1 MRPEEDRAI
10 LRDIDRRILKNR
22 ISEWKR
28 QAKKHP
34 VLAFLQLFMAVF
46 VVVMWFAIY
55 LLYILMSEEGFE
67 GPSPA
72 VAYGI
77 GTALL
82 LLFGLVM
89 VAAGAGIM
97 TSVSNAQ
104 TDLILPSPLRRSSF
118 VLGRYRYAWAIL
130 VGAVTGLMLLIFGP
144 SFTSRGAGELVP
156 FARLTG
162 GVLAFTIGSLNATLL
177 ALDRVARLPA
187 RKRDYLGRA
196 VFAVLLVFIFS
207 VLGYLSYLL
216 LQFNGELLVARL
228 QAMFDHPVLRGLL
241 VYVFACLDVMYA
253 GAPGPLLAVEA
264 TCVGLFAAVTTY
276 AVLRTDFQVFEEKG
290 LGTGR
295 EIDQR
300 PLVKSGPLSK
310 IRLQWP
316 ETGNGHRAI
325 IALNLVKGFRRGGAA
340 MPLVLIMTFG
350 VMGLIMEGFPVD
362 MVYLFLP
369 FILVMIGSMTLF
381 FSQSAWWKL
390 DVLLPLPVDRSGL
403 VLASIAPS
411 LFYQLAGWY
420 GFAALVTVLGPLPSV
435 LSVIGLFVLPPFV
448 FFYLDSVMVFD
459 IINSRDLDALTP
471 YPTPQV
477 QPRPHKTT
485 LLFSVPLVLIV
496 SLVIIGGLAY
506 LSSLGFDVLSI
517 ALLSI
522 PILALLGAFWL
533 WAAGRKLDGIARR
546 RTPRWMAAGSWVA
559 AVVSIFLCFAG
570 LIPAVEY
577 STQTPE
583 RPGSILMPEHFGTTI
598 TGSWILND
606 NVITVNNTLWI
617 RGRDESDLVMLFNMT
632 LLVNC
637 STEGVNGIYVTTDLW
652 AKNCTFRPLR
662 DGDFMV
668 FRANHDFEA
677 VNCTF
682 LSPWGNITRR
692 DGGGGLE
699 LRGNSRLTNC
709 TVSGGKTNGVYCS
722 DGLTIERCR
731 IFNNS
736 DDGIESRGATVSI
749 IDSNIHDNGRGVNAL
764 GGGYSALFI
773 DDTTIRFN
781 RGDGIFATSLYGH
794 IGDSDISDN
803 GGWGIRTAGVSPSE
817 IGPNIVI
824 NNGAGA
830 RTHERIRTEPGFE
843 LPAIAVAFATALFVV
858 RNKRSSA
865 KKRLPTA

>member
-1 MRPEEDRAI
+1 MRPEEDWAI

-46 VVVMWFAIY
+46 VVLMWFAIY
-55 LLYILMSEEGFE
+55 LLYILMSEEGFAS
-67 GPSPA
+67 PSPA

-97 TSVSNAQ
+97 TSVSKPQ

-144 SFTSRGAGELVP
+144 SFTSRGTGELVP

-162 GVLAFTIGSLNATLL
+162 GVLAFTIGSLNVTLL

-325 IALNLVKGFRRGGAA
+325 IALNLVKGFRRGGVAV
-340 MPLVLIMTFG
+340 PLLTTMMFG

-390 DVLLPLPVDRSGL
+390 DVLLPLPVDRSRL
-403 VLASIAPS
+403 VAASIAPS

-448 FFYLDSVMVFD
+448 FFYLDSVLILD
-459 IINSRDLDALTP
+459 IINSRDLDALIP

-477 QPRPHKTT
+477 QPRPHKITSPS
-485 LLFSVPLVLIV
+485 SVPLAFIV
-496 SLVIIGGLAY
+496 SLVLVGGLAY
-506 LSSLGFDVLSI
+506 LSSLGADVLSI

-522 PILALLGAFWL
+522 PVLAILGALGL
-533 WAAGRKLDGIARR
+533 WAAGRKLDGIARKRPSR
-546 RTPRWMAAGSWVA
+546 RMAAGSWVA
-559 AVVSIFLCFAG
+559 ALVAIFVCLAG
-570 LIPAVEY
+570 LIPAIAY

-583 RPGSILMPEHFGTTI
+583 RPGSMAMPEHFGTTI
-598 TGSWILND
+598 TGGIHND
-606 NVITVNNTLWI
+606 TVITVSDTLWI
-617 RGRDESDLVMLFNMT
+617 SGRHESSIVFFINVT
-632 LLVNC
+632 FLVNC
-637 STEGVNGIYVTTDLW
+637 STEGVNGIYVTTDLE
-652 AKNCTFRPLR
+652 AINCTFRPLR

-677 VNCTF
+677 EDCTF

-699 LRGNSRLTNC
+699 LGGNSRLTNC

-749 IDSNIHDNGRGVNAL
+749 EDSNIHDNGRGVNAL
-764 GGGYSALFI
+764 GSGYSALFI

-781 RGDGIFATSLYGH
+781 RGDGIFATSVYGH
-794 IGDSDISDN
+794 IADSDISDN

-830 RTHERIRTEPGFE
+830 RTHERIRTEPGFG

-858 RNKRSSA
+858 RNERSSA
-865 KKRLPTA
+865 RKRPPTA